1 MGSHL
6 PRRTAQDSGSCSGTT
21 TTEIPGAS
29 SGTPVTEP
37 RETRRLVWQKAELVE
52 ARRETAS
59 ARTLVF
65 SGPDWTGYLS
75 GQHVDV
81 RLTAE
86 SGYSAE
92 RSYSIAATDKP
103 RCFELTVQRLPG
115 GEVSPYFVEEM
126 AIGDEI
132 EVRGPIGGW
141 FAWRPETPDPILLV
155 GGGSGVVPLMAM
167 IRERDRAES
176 RAPFRLV
183 YSARSVDEALYRD
196 ELADR
201 SSTNDRLIV
210 DQIYTRSAPVGYE
223 RAPARI
229 SQMDLADLSWAAGS
243 APRCYVCGPNGFVE
257 SVSQL
262 LLALGHA
269 PAMIRTER
277 FGPTGE

>member
-1 MGSHL
+1 
-6 PRRTAQDSGSCSGTT
+6 
-21 TTEIPGAS
+21 
-29 SGTPVTEP
+29 
-37 RETRRLVWQKAELVE
+37 VWQRAELVD

-65 SGPDWTGYLS
+65 SGPAWTGYMS

-86 SGYSAE
+86 GGYSAE
-92 RSYSIAATDKP
+92 RSYSIAAAERP
-103 RCFELTVQRLPG
+103 RCFELTVQRLPD

-167 IRERDRAES
+167 IRERDRAGS
-176 RAPFRLV
+176 RVPFRLV

-210 DQIYTRSAPVGYE
+210 DQIYTRSAPMGYE
-223 RAPARI
+223 RAPSRI

-269 PAMIRTER
+269 PDMIRTER

>member
-1 MGSHL
+1 
-6 PRRTAQDSGSCSGTT
+6 
-21 TTEIPGAS
+21 
-29 SGTPVTEP
+29 
-37 RETRRLVWQKAELVE
+37 VWQRAELVD

-65 SGPDWTGYLS
+65 SGPSWAGYVS

-81 RLTAE
+81 RLTGE
-86 SGYSAE
+86 GGYTAE
-92 RSYSIAATDKP
+92 RSYSIAAADRT
-103 RCFELTVQRLPG
+103 RCFELTVQRLPD
-115 GEVSPYFVEEM
+115 GEVSPYFVDEM
-126 AIGDEI
+126 AVGDEI

-167 IRERDRAES
+167 IRERDRAGS
-176 RAPFRLV
+176 QAPFRLV
-183 YSARSVDEALYRD
+183 YSARSADEVLYRD

-201 SSTNDRLIV
+201 SSTGDRLIV

-229 SQMDLADLSWAAGS
+229 NQMDLIDQSWAAGS

-269 PAMIRTER
+269 PEMIRTER
-277 FGPTGE
+277 FGTTGE

>member
-1 MGSHL
+1 V
-6 PRRTAQDSGSCSGTT
+6 TDQ
-21 TTEIPGAS
+21 
-29 SGTPVTEP
+29 PVQ
-37 RETRRLVWQKAELVE
+37 RRLVWQRAELVD

-65 SGPDWTGYLS
+65 RGPAWTGYLS
-75 GQHVDV
+75 GHHVDV

-86 SGYSAE
+86 GGYSAE
-92 RSYSIAATDKP
+92 RSYSIAAADRP
-103 RCFELTVQRLPG
+103 RCFELTVQRVPD
-115 GEVSPYFVEEM
+115 GEVSSYFVEDM
-126 AIGDEI
+126 AIGDQI

-167 IRERDRAES
+167 IRERDRVGT

-183 YSARSVDEALYRD
+183 YSARSVDEVLYRD

-201 SSTNDRLIV
+201 SSTNDRLTV

-223 RAPARI
+223 RAPSRI

-257 SVSQL
+257 SASQL

-269 PAMIRTER
+269 PEMIRTER

>member
-1 MGSHL
+1 
-6 PRRTAQDSGSCSGTT
+6 
-21 TTEIPGAS
+21 
-29 SGTPVTEP
+29 
-37 RETRRLVWQKAELVE
+37 VWQSAELVG

-65 SGPDWTGYLS
+65 SGPAWTGYSS

-86 SGYSAE
+86 GGYSTE
-92 RSYSIAATDKP
+92 RSYSIAAADRP
-103 RCFELTVQRLPG
+103 RCFELTVQRVPD
-115 GEVSPYFVEEM
+115 GEVSPYFVDEM
-126 AIGDEI
+126 AIGDRI

-141 FAWRPETPDPILLV
+141 FAWRPETPDPVLLL

-167 IRERDRAES
+167 IRERDRVGS

-183 YSARSVDEALYRD
+183 YSARSVDEIVYRN

-201 SSTNDRLIV
+201 SSASDGLIV
-210 DQIYTRSAPVGYE
+210 DLVYTRSAPLGYG
-223 RAPARI
+223 RPPSRM
-229 SQMDLADLSWAAGS
+229 SQLDLADLSWAAGS

-257 SVSQL
+257 SASQL

>member
-1 MGSHL
+1 M
-6 PRRTAQDSGSCSGTT
+6 
-21 TTEIPGAS
+21 
-29 SGTPVTEP
+29 
-37 RETRRLVWQKAELVE
+37 WQRAELVD
-52 ARRETAS
+52 ARREAES

-65 SGPDWTGYLS
+65 SGPAWTGYLS

-86 SGYSAE
+86 GGYSVE
-92 RSYSIAATDKP
+92 RSFSIASSDRP
-103 RCFELTVQRLPG
+103 RCFELTVQRVPD
-115 GEVSPYFVEEM
+115 GEVSPYFVDEM

-141 FAWRPETPDPILLV
+141 FAWRPEIPDPVLLV

-167 IRERDRAES
+167 IRERDRAGS

-183 YSARSVDEALYRD
+183 YSVRSVDEALYRD

-201 SSTNDRLIV
+201 SSINDRLIV
-210 DQIYTRSAPVGYE
+210 DEIYMRSAPVGHE
-223 RAPARI
+223 RAPSRI
-229 SQMDLADLSWAAGS
+229 TQMDLADLSWAGGS

-262 LLALGHA
+262 LIALGHA
-269 PAMIRTER
+269 PEMIRTER

>member
-1 MGSHL
+1 
-6 PRRTAQDSGSCSGTT
+6 
-21 TTEIPGAS
+21 
-29 SGTPVTEP
+29 VTDQREP
-37 RETRRLVWQKAELVE
+37 RRLVWQRAELVD

-65 SGPDWTGYLS
+65 RGPAWTGYLS
-75 GQHVDV
+75 GHHVDV
-81 RLTAE
+81 RLTDE
-86 SGYSAE
+86 SGYSTE
-92 RSYSIAATDKP
+92 RSYSIAAAGRP
-103 RCFELTVQRLPG
+103 RCFELTVQRLPD
-115 GEVSPYFVEEM
+115 GEVSPYFVDEM

-141 FAWRPETPDPILLV
+141 FAWRPETPDPVLLV

-167 IRERDRAES
+167 IRERDLAGS

-183 YSARSVDEALYRD
+183 YSARSVDEVFYGA

-201 SSTNDRLIV
+201 SSTDDRLIV
-210 DQIYTRSAPVGYE
+210 DQIYTRSAPVGYG
-223 RAPARI
+223 RSPSRI
-229 SQMDLADLSWAAGS
+229 GQIDLADLSWAAGS

-277 FGPTGE
+277 FGAIGE

>member
-1 MGSHL
+1 VTDPRE
-6 PRRTAQDSGSCSGTT
+6 PRRLA
-21 TTEIPGAS
+21 
-29 SGTPVTEP
+29 
-37 RETRRLVWQKAELVE
+37 WQRAELVD
-52 ARRETAS
+52 ARCETAS

-65 SGPDWTGYLS
+65 RGPSWTGYLS
-75 GQHVDV
+75 GHHVDV

-86 SGYSAE
+86 SGYSTE
-92 RSYSIAATDKP
+92 RSYSIAAAGRP
-103 RCFELTVQRLPG
+103 GCFELTVQRLPD
-115 GEVSPYFVEEM
+115 GEVSPYFVDEM

-141 FAWRPETPDPILLV
+141 FAWRPETPDPVLLV

-167 IRERDRAES
+167 IRERDLAGS
-176 RAPFRLV
+176 RPPFRLV
-183 YSARSVDEALYRD
+183 YSARSVDEVFYGA

-201 SSTNDRLIV
+201 SSTDDRLIV
-210 DQIYTRSAPVGYE
+210 DQIYTRSAPVGYG
-223 RAPARI
+223 RPPSRI
-229 SQMDLADLSWAAGS
+229 GQMDLADLSWAAGS

-262 LLALGHA
+262 LLALDHA

>member
-1 MGSHL
+1 MTD
-6 PRRTAQDSGSCSGTT
+6 RR
-21 TTEIPGAS
+21 
-29 SGTPVTEP
+29 EP
-37 RETRRLVWQKAELVE
+37 RPLLWQTAELVD

-65 SGPDWTGYLS
+65 RAPPWPGYLS

-86 SGYSAE
+86 SGYSTE
-92 RSYSIAATDKP
+92 RSYSIAAADRA
-103 RCFELTVQRLPG
+103 RCFELTVQRLPD
-115 GEVSPYFVEEM
+115 GEVSPYFVDEM
-126 AIGDEI
+126 AIGDRV

-167 IRERDRAES
+167 IRERDHVGS

-183 YSARSVDEALYRD
+183 YSARSVDEVLYRD
-196 ELADR
+196 ELGDR
-201 SSTNDRLIV
+201 SSSDAGLIV
-210 DQIYTRSAPVGYE
+210 DQIYTRCAPEGYG
-223 RAPARI
+223 RPPSRI
-229 SQMDLADLSWAAGS
+229 GQTDLADLSWAAGS

-257 SVSQL
+257 SASQL

-277 FGPTGE
+277 FGPTGD

>member
-1 MGSHL
+1 
-6 PRRTAQDSGSCSGTT
+6 
-21 TTEIPGAS
+21 
-29 SGTPVTEP
+29 VTDRP
-37 RETRRLVWQKAELVE
+37 TQRRLVWQTAELVD
-52 ARRETAS
+52 ARRETSS

-65 SGPDWTGYLS
+65 SGPSWTCYSS

-86 SGYSAE
+86 GGYSTQ
-92 RSYSIAATDKP
+92 RSYSIAAA
-103 RCFELTVQRLPG
+103 RESGRFELTVQRVPG
-115 GEVSPYFVEEM
+115 GEVSTYFVDEM
-126 AIGDEI
+126 TLGDQL

-167 IRERDRAES
+167 IRERDRVGS
-176 RAPFRLV
+176 HVPFRLV
-183 YSARSVDEALYRD
+183 YSARSADEVLYRD
-196 ELADR
+196 ELAHR
-201 SSTNDRLIV
+201 SSAGDRLIV
-210 DQIYTRSAPVGYE
+210 DQIYTRSAPSGYP
-223 RAPARI
+223 RAPSRI
-229 SQMDLADLSWAAGS
+229 RQPDLADLSWAAGS

-257 SVSQL
+257 SASRL

>member
-1 MGSHL
+1 VI
-6 PRRTAQDSGSCSGTT
+6 D
-21 TTEIPGAS
+21 
-29 SGTPVTEP
+29 P
-37 RETRRLVWQKAELVE
+37 REPGRLVWQRAELVD

-65 SGPDWTGYLS
+65 SVPSWTGYLS

-86 SGYSAE
+86 SGYSTE
-92 RSYSIAATDKP
+92 RSFSVAAADEA
-103 RCFELTVQRLPG
+103 RCFELTVQRVPD
-115 GEVSPYFVEEM
+115 GEVSPYLVEEM
-126 AIGDEI
+126 AIGDQM

-141 FAWRPETPDPILLV
+141 FAWPPETPDPILLV

-167 IRERDRAES
+167 IRERGHVGS
-176 RAPFRLV
+176 SAPFRLV
-183 YSARSVDEALYRD
+183 YSARSVDEVLYRD

-201 SSTNDRLIV
+201 SATDDRLIV
-210 DQIYTRSAPVGYE
+210 DQVYTRSAPEGYG
-223 RAPARI
+223 RPPSRI

-257 SVSQL
+257 SASQL

-269 PAMIRTER
+269 PARIRTER
-277 FGPTGE
+277 FGPTGD

>member
-1 MGSHL
+1 
-6 PRRTAQDSGSCSGTT
+6 
-21 TTEIPGAS
+21 
-29 SGTPVTEP
+29 VTDP
-37 RETRRLVWQKAELVE
+37 REPRRLVWQKAELVD

-86 SGYSAE
+86 GGYSAE
-92 RSYSIAATDKP
+92 RSYSIAAADKP
-103 RCFELTVQRLPG
+103 SCFELTVQRLPD
-115 GEVSPYFVEEM
+115 GEVSPYFVDEM

-141 FAWRPETPDPILLV
+141 FAWRPEAPNPVLLV

-167 IRERDRAES
+167 IRERDRAGS

-183 YSARSVDEALYRD
+183 YSARSVDEVLYRD

-201 SSTNDRLIV
+201 SSTTDRLIV
-210 DQIYTRSAPVGYE
+210 DQIYTRSAPVGHE
-223 RAPARI
+223 RAPSRI
-229 SQMDLADLSWAAGS
+229 TQMDLADLSWAAGS

-262 LLALGHA
+262 LIALGHA
-269 PAMIRTER
+269 PEMIRTER

>member
-1 MGSHL
+1 V
-6 PRRTAQDSGSCSGTT
+6 D
-21 TTEIPGAS
+21 
-29 SGTPVTEP
+29 
-37 RETRRLVWQKAELVE
+37 
-52 ARRETAS
+52 ARCETAS

-65 SGPDWTGYLS
+65 RGPSWTGYLS
-75 GQHVDV
+75 GHHVDV

-86 SGYSAE
+86 SGYSTE
-92 RSYSIAATDKP
+92 RSYSIAAAGRP
-103 RCFELTVQRLPG
+103 GCFELTVQRLPD
-115 GEVSPYFVEEM
+115 GEVSPYFVDEM

-141 FAWRPETPDPILLV
+141 FAWRPETPDPVLLV

-167 IRERDRAES
+167 IRERDLAGS

-183 YSARSVDEALYRD
+183 YSARSVDEVFYGA

-201 SSTNDRLIV
+201 SSTDDRLIV
-210 DQIYTRSAPVGYE
+210 DQIYTRSAPVGYG
-223 RAPARI
+223 RPPSRI
-229 SQMDLADLSWAAGS
+229 GQMDLADLSWAAGS

-262 LLALGHA
+262 LLALGNA
-269 PAMIRTER
+269 PEMIRTER

>member
-1 MGSHL
+1 
-6 PRRTAQDSGSCSGTT
+6 
-21 TTEIPGAS
+21 
-29 SGTPVTEP
+29 
-37 RETRRLVWQKAELVE
+37 
-52 ARRETAS
+52 
-59 ARTLVF
+59 
-65 SGPDWTGYLS
+65 LS
-75 GQHVDV
+75 GHHVDV

-86 SGYSAE
+86 SGYSTE
-92 RSYSIAATDKP
+92 RSYSIAAADRP
-103 RCFELTVQRLPG
+103 RCFELTVQRLPD
-115 GEVSPYFVEEM
+115 GEVSPYFVDEM

-141 FAWRPETPDPILLV
+141 FAWRPETPDPVLLV

-167 IRERDRAES
+167 IRERDLAGS

-229 SQMDLADLSWAAGS
+229 GQMDLADLSWAAGS

-262 LLALGHA
+262 LIALGHA

>member
-1 MGSHL
+1 V
-6 PRRTAQDSGSCSGTT
+6 DS
-21 TTEIPGAS
+21 
-29 SGTPVTEP
+29 
-37 RETRRLVWQKAELVE
+37 
-52 ARRETAS
+52 RRESAS

-65 SGPDWTGYLS
+65 KGPAWTGYLS
-75 GQHVDV
+75 GHHVDV

-86 SGYSAE
+86 GGYSAE
-92 RSYSIAATDKP
+92 RSYSIAAADRP
-103 RCFELTVQRLPG
+103 RCFELTVQRVPD
-115 GEVSPYFVEEM
+115 GEVSSYFVEDM
-126 AIGDEI
+126 AIGDQI

-167 IRERDRAES
+167 IRERDRAGT
-176 RAPFRLV
+176 RTPFRLV
-183 YSARSVDEALYRD
+183 YSARSVDEVLYRD

-201 SSTNDRLIV
+201 SSTNDRLTV

-223 RAPARI
+223 RAPSRI

-257 SVSQL
+257 SASQL
-262 LLALGHA
+262 LIALGHA
-269 PAMIRTER
+269 PEMIRTER

>member
-1 MGSHL
+1 
-6 PRRTAQDSGSCSGTT
+6 
-21 TTEIPGAS
+21 
-29 SGTPVTEP
+29 
-37 RETRRLVWQKAELVE
+37 
-52 ARRETAS
+52 
-59 ARTLVF
+59 
-65 SGPDWTGYLS
+65 LS
-75 GQHVDV
+75 GHHVDV

-86 SGYSAE
+86 GGYSTE
-92 RSYSIAATDKP
+92 RSYSIAAADGP
-103 RCFELTVQRLPG
+103 RCFELTVQRVPD

-141 FAWRPETPDPILLV
+141 FAWHPETPDPILLV

-167 IRERDRAES
+167 IRERDRVGNRS
-176 RAPFRLV
+176 PFRLV
-183 YSARSVDEALYRD
+183 YSARSVEEILYRD

-201 SSTNDRLIV
+201 SSTDDRLTV
-210 DQIYTRSAPVGYE
+210 DQIYTRSAPVGHG
-223 RAPARI
+223 RPPSRI
-229 SQMDLADLSWAAGS
+229 GEMDLADLVWAAGS

>member
-1 MGSHL
+1 
-6 PRRTAQDSGSCSGTT
+6 
-21 TTEIPGAS
+21 
-29 SGTPVTEP
+29 
-37 RETRRLVWQKAELVE
+37 VWQRAELVD

-65 SGPDWTGYLS
+65 SGPAWTGYMA

-86 SGYSAE
+86 GGYSAE
-92 RSYSIAATDKP
+92 RSYSIAVADRP

-141 FAWRPETPDPILLV
+141 FAWRPETPDPVLLV

-167 IRERDRAES
+167 IRERDRAGS

-183 YSARSVDEALYRD
+183 YSARSVDESLYRD

-201 SSTNDRLIV
+201 SSTDEGLIV
-210 DQIYTRSAPVGYE
+210 DHIYTRSAPVGVE
-223 RAPARI
+223 RAPSRI

-243 APRCYVCGPNGFVE
+243 APRCYVCGPDGFVE
-257 SVSQL
+257 SVAQL

-269 PAMIRTER
+269 PEMIRTER
-277 FGPTGE
+277 FGATGE

>member
-1 MGSHL
+1 VTDPRE
-6 PRRTAQDSGSCSGTT
+6 PRRLAWQR
-21 TTEIPGAS
+21 AK
-29 SGTPVTEP
+29 
-37 RETRRLVWQKAELVE
+37 LVD
-52 ARRETAS
+52 ARCETAS

-65 SGPDWTGYLS
+65 RGPSWTGYLS
-75 GQHVDV
+75 GHHVDV

-86 SGYSAE
+86 SGYSTE
-92 RSYSIAATDKP
+92 RSYSIAAADRP
-103 RCFELTVQRLPG
+103 RCFELTVQRLPD

-141 FAWRPETPDPILLV
+141 FAWRPQTPDPVLLV

-167 IRERDRAES
+167 IRERDLAGS

-210 DQIYTRSAPVGYE
+210 DQIYTRSAPVGYG
-223 RAPARI
+223 RAPSRI

-257 SVSQL
+257 SVSQIML
-262 LLALGHA
+262 TLGHA

>member
-1 MGSHL
+1 V
-6 PRRTAQDSGSCSGTT
+6 D
-21 TTEIPGAS
+21 
-29 SGTPVTEP
+29 
-37 RETRRLVWQKAELVE
+37 
-52 ARRETAS
+52 ARCETAS

-65 SGPDWTGYLS
+65 RGPSWTGYLS
-75 GQHVDV
+75 GHHVDV

-86 SGYSAE
+86 SGYSTE
-92 RSYSIAATDKP
+92 RSYSIAAAGRP
-103 RCFELTVQRLPG
+103 GCFELTVQRLPD
-115 GEVSPYFVEEM
+115 GEVSPYFVDEM

-141 FAWRPETPDPILLV
+141 FAWRPETPDPVLLV

-167 IRERDRAES
+167 IRERDLAGS

-183 YSARSVDEALYRD
+183 YSARSVDEVFYGA

-201 SSTNDRLIV
+201 SSTDDRLIV
-210 DQIYTRSAPVGYE
+210 DQIYTRSAPVGYG
-223 RAPARI
+223 RPPSRI
-229 SQMDLADLSWAAGS
+229 GQMDLADLSWAAGS

-269 PAMIRTER
+269 PEMIRTER

>member
-1 MGSHL
+1 MGSHS
-6 PRRTAQDSGSCSGTT
+6 PRRTTQDSGSCSGTT
-21 TTEIPGAS
+21 TTGIPGAS
-29 SGTPVTEP
+29 SGTPVTDPSEP
-37 RETRRLVWQKAELVE
+37 RRLVWQRAELVD
-52 ARRETAS
+52 ARCETAS

-65 SGPDWTGYLS
+65 RRPAWTGYLS

-86 SGYSAE
+86 GGYSTE
-92 RSYSIAATDKP
+92 RSYSIAAADRP
-103 RCFELTVQRLPG
+103 RCFELTVQRLPD
-115 GEVSPYFVEEM
+115 GEVSPYLVKEM

-141 FAWRPETPDPILLV
+141 VAWHPEAPDPILLV

-167 IRERDRAES
+167 IRERHRAGS

-183 YSARSVDEALYRD
+183 YSARSVDEVLYSD
-196 ELADR
+196 EMADR

-210 DQIYTRSAPVGYE
+210 YQIYTRSAPVGY
-223 RAPARI
+223 RRPPSRI
-229 SQMDLADLSWAAGS
+229 SQIDLADLSWAAGS